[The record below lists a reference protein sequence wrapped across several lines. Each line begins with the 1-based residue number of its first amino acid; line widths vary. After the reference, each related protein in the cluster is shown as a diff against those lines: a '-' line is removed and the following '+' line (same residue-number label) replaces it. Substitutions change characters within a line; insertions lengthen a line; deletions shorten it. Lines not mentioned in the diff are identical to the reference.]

1 MSEVGYCTLE
11 DVRRALREAGLPGDV
26 QQDKRIA
33 VDAIVAETEPLQRS
47 LKRHF
52 YEPNGIDEATEVD
65 IPTEPKTRD
74 DEESIP
80 TGGAHIVGEPVTP
93 KTWQGPYTRI
103 ELGRNYAE
111 QINELLV
118 QGEDGTYTDWVASDE
133 YAGGQWPDAVGEDYF
148 LRINNGGVSHL
159 YLDSQN
165 FLDEDGK
172 PIVDSFANVVYV
184 EFDYGHEGIPQ
195 AVRRAVALRAGAEL
209 VEEAV
214 IEIPSNATVYNI
226 ETKAEKMRE
235 KADELLEEYGG
246 KYSDE

>member
-65 IPTEPKTRD
+65 IPTGPKTRD

-103 ELGRNYAE
+103 QLGRNYAE

-118 QGEDGTYTDWVASDE
+118 QGEDGTYTDWVASNE
-133 YAGGQWPDAVGEDYF
+133 YTGGQWPDAVGEDYF

-159 YLDSQN
+159 YLDSRN
-165 FLDEDGK
+165 FLNEDGE

-195 AVRRAVALRAGAEL
+195 AVRRAVALHAGAEL

-246 KYSDE
+246 KYTDD